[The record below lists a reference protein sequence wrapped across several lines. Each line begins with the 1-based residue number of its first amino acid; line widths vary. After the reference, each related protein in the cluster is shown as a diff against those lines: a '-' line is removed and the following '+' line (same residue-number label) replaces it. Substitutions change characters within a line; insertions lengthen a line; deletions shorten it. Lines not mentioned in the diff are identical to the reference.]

1 MHSVY
6 CATRC
11 SGACPVS
18 LARSTFFVAS
28 WLAIAGSA
36 SAATDGCPIFADSAP
51 EARTEPTVQLSAD
64 HVDATTDGKT
74 RLEGDVTL
82 HYQDKRIRAPMVE
95 YDRATGEAR
104 TDGGAEFANSEYAIG
119 AERASV
125 DLNTSTA
132 LFENA
137 DFTLYARGARGQAD
151 RIDLNDD
158 LSVSM
163 DRVQYTTCSR
173 PNRGWKLKASQITL
187 DPQEGLG
194 TATHARLNFLGVP
207 VLYAPYFYFPIDD
220 RRRTGFLM
228 PSIGDSAETGFDVS
242 TPFYWNLASWYDALI
257 TPRYMARRGAQLQAE
272 GRYLLDQGRG
282 ELRYEYLP
290 NDETLQIRRTLFG
303 FEHQG
308 VLSDRWEIAAD
319 FTEVSDRGYFEDLG
333 TTLDLAAIS
342 HLEREARIAYQA
354 PAWFSTSLTVEDYQT
369 IDRTVAP
376 ADEPYRRLPR
386 LQLNALS
393 PNDWNRMRVGLSSE
407 YVNFERDNAVEG
419 TRLDLNPFVRLRH
432 DAVGWFVASQ
442 VDYRYTAYDLR
453 DRNDG
458 RPTTITRQLPS
469 ASLDA
474 GLRFDRIVSPG
485 LVQTLEPRGYYLY
498 TPYRDQ
504 DAIPLFETD
513 DPDFSFVQLFSRNRF
528 SGVDRVADA
537 NQITAAFTTRIL
549 ELGTGKTRFE
559 AALGQIYRLQPSE
572 VTLPDE
578 PNTSG
583 RDNSDIVGTM
593 RWLPFDWLRLG
604 VGAQWDPARTQL
616 NRANTSVKFRPR
628 PGYRFDLGYRFRRDL
643 LEQTDLVVQLPLTQS
658 WSVVGRWNYALDD
671 ASTREAL
678 LGAEYKACCWTGRV
692 AWRRYIA
699 NTRGEFNTSLYLQ
712 LELTGLSQIGA
723 GIREFLPD

>member
-1 MHSVY
+1 M
-6 CATRC
+6 
-11 SGACPVS
+11 
-18 LARSTFFVAS
+18 
-28 WLAIAGSA
+28 
-36 SAATDGCPIFADSAP
+36 
-51 EARTEPTVQLSAD
+51 RTEPTVQLSAD
-64 HVDATTDGKT
+64 NVEATTDGKT

-82 HYQDKRIRAPMVE
+82 RYQDTRIRAPLVE
-95 YDRATGEAR
+95 YDRETGEAR
-104 TDGGAEFANSEYAIG
+104 TEGGAEFANARYAIG
-119 AERASV
+119 ADRAAV
-125 DLNTSTA
+125 DLDASTA
-132 LFENA
+132 RFEGA
-137 DFTLYARGARGQAD
+137 EFTLYERGARGQAEH
-151 RIDLNDD
+151 IDLADD

-163 DRVQYTTCSR
+163 DRVRYTTCAQPS
-173 PNRGWKLKASQITL
+173 RGWTLKASHITL

-194 TATHARLNFLGVP
+194 TASHARLNFLGVP

-228 PSIGDSAETGFDVS
+228 PNIGDSAETGFDIS
-242 TPFYWNLASWYDALI
+242 TPFYWNLGSWYDALI
-257 TPRYMARRGAQLQAE
+257 TPRYMARRGSQLQAE
-272 GRYLLDQGRG
+272 GRYLLDNGRG

-290 NDETLQIRRTLFG
+290 NDETLQIRRSLFG

-354 PAWFSTSLTVEDYQT
+354 PAWFSSVLTVEDYQT

-393 PNDWNRMRVGLSSE
+393 PNDWNQMRVGLATE

-419 TRLDLNPFVRLRH
+419 TRLDLKPFVRLRH

-458 RPTTITRQLPS
+458 RPTTITRELPS
-469 ASLDA
+469 ASVDA
-474 GLRFDRIVSPG
+474 GLRFDRIAKAG
-485 LVQTLEPRGYYLY
+485 LVQTLEPRIYYLY

-528 SGVDRVADA
+528 SGVDRIADA
-537 NQITAAFTTRIL
+537 NQVTAAFTTRIL
-549 ELGTGKTRFE
+549 ELATGKTRFE

-578 PNTSG
+578 PGTAG
-583 RDNSDIVGTM
+583 RDNSDIVGTL
-593 RWLPFDWLRLG
+593 RWLPVDWLRLG

-616 NRANTSVKFRPR
+616 NRANTSIKFRPR

-643 LEQTDLVVQLPLTQS
+643 LEQTDLVVQLPLNQT

-671 ASTREAL
+671 ASTREAVI
-678 LGAEYKACCWTGRV
+678 GAEYKACCWTGRV

-699 NTRGEFNTSLYLQ
+699 NTRGEFNTSVYLQ
-712 LELTGLSQIGA
+712 LELTGLSRIGA
-723 GIREFLPD
+723 GIKEFLPD